1 MSDMRRREFIT
12 LLGGAAATWPL
23 TARAQQPGKLP
34 VIGYLGPES
43 PAVFASRVRAFRQGL
58 GETGYA
64 EGRNVAI
71 EFRWAEGQHN
81 RLPALAADLV
91 GRQVAVIVAPGGAP
105 GALAA
110 KSATTTIPIVFEM
123 GADPIAIGL
132 VGNLN
137 RPGGNLTGVS
147 SLNVQVTPKRLE
159 ILHEA
164 VPTAA
169 EVAVLVNPTSPTAD
183 SQLRNL
189 QAAARALG
197 LQLHVLHASAERD
210 FDTVFATLLQLR
222 AGGLVVSSDGFFATH
237 SEQLAALTIRHA
249 VPAIHQSRD
258 FTIAGGL
265 MSYAGSFAESH
276 RQAGV
281 YTGRIL
287 KGEKPADAGTAGHQ
301 SRAVHQPQD
310 RQGARHYL
318 SAHAARPRRRG
329 DRMSAPAASWCDP
342 AGESPVQVRSSVR
355 LVASVAW
362 PLATVVAKRTQ
373 RLRGVWD

>member
-12 LLGGAAATWPL
+12 LLGGAAVGWPL
-23 TARAQQPGKLP
+23 AARAQQPAMP

-287 KGEKPADAGTAGHQ
+287 KGERPAD
-301 SRAVHQPQD
+301 
-310 RQGARHYL
+310 L
-318 SAHAARPRRRG
+318 
-329 DRMSAPAASWCDP
+329 
-342 AGESPVQVRSSVR
+342 PVQQVTKVE
-355 LVASVAW
+355 LFINLKTAKALGITF
-362 PLATVVAKRTQ
+362 PLTLLGRADEVIE
-373 RLRGVWD
+373 